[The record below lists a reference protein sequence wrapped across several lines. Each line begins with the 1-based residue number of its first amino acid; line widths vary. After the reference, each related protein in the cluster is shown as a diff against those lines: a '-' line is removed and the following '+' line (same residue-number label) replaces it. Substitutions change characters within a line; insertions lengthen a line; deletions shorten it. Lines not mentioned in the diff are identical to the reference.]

1 MSKEI
6 WIIPSAGEIRPNRLR
21 IEPGEI
27 IPGGR
32 GKPVK
37 ITIPDDIDIPS
48 KEDENDNHTT

>member
-1 MSKEI
+1 MSKDI
-6 WIIPSAGEIRPNRLR
+6 WIIPSDGEIRPNRLR

-37 ITIPDDIDIPS
+37 INIPDG
-48 KEDENDNHTT
+48 KEDKNDNHTT

>member
-6 WIIPSAGEIRPNRLR
+6 WIIPSDGVLRPNLDR

-48 KEDENDNHTT
+48 KEGEG

>member
-1 MSKEI
+1 MSKDI
-6 WIIPSAGEIRPNRLR
+6 WIIPSDGEIRLI

-37 ITIPDDIDIPS
+37 ITIQDGE
-48 KEDENDNHTT
+48 EDEVDNHPT